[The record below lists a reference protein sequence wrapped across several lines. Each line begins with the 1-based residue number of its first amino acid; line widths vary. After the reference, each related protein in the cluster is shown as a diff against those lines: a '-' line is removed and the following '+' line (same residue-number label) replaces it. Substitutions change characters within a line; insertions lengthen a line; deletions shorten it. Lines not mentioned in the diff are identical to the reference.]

1 MKLSLSRKSL
11 LGVVMVVASQ
21 SAWAWGTAG
30 HQVIA
35 TLAQQQL
42 TPTAQRETERLL
54 SLEPGSS
61 LVSVST
67 WADEHRN
74 PQTAPWH
81 YVNLPRGDCIYEAQ
95 RDCPDGRCVVEA
107 IQKQSDILQST
118 ASDDKKLLA
127 LKYLVHLVADIHQPL
142 HAGYRDDRG
151 GNTYQLQAFMR
162 GSNLHAFWDTG
173 LIQYLNEGV
182 DVLATR
188 LSAGK
193 QPSSIAKSWT
203 PVQIAQESCGIV
215 ATDGFYPERLVG
227 LDYIRKF
234 TPVMESRLKLAG
246 DRLAELL
253 NRAFR

>member
-11 LGVVMVVASQ
+11 LCVVMVIAAQ
-21 SAWAWGTAG
+21 SAWAWGAAG

-61 LVSVST
+61 LVLVST

-107 IQKQSDILQST
+107 IQKQSDILQSA

-127 LKYLVHLVADIHQPL
+127 CCRRPKTDPL
-142 HAGYRDDRG
+142 LEVVPTQ
-151 GNTYQLQAFMR
+151 N
-162 GSNLHAFWDTG
+162 
-173 LIQYLNEGV
+173 
-182 DVLATR
+182 
-188 LSAGK
+188 
-193 QPSSIAKSWT
+193 
-203 PVQIAQESCGIV
+203 
-215 ATDGFYPERLVG
+215 
-227 LDYIRKF
+227 
-234 TPVMESRLKLAG
+234 
-246 DRLAELL
+246 
-253 NRAFR
+253 